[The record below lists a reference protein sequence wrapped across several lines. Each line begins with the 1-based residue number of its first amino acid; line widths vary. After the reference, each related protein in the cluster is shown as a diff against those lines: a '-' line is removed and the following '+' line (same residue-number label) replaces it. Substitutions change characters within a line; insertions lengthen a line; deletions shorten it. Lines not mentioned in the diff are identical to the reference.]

1 MKIPVAWRALLETRE
16 WILASLALL
25 VLCSLPGS
33 AWTETENPWGA
44 YLDYAYV
51 YSSAKPEALRGRLD
65 EYGAQAG
72 MTLEAYLAQE
82 FEARRDLDEH
92 ALRRKA
98 IAYLLLYLAS
108 GDSHPLDVSVAA
120 VRDLDAHLGRHE
132 NRYWYHYI
140 LAHEALEARDPG
152 DFVVHVLDLWLHVVT
167 PLEAPYET
175 LRTLS
180 LSHSASAGF
189 ASALPYVFENLTRL
203 ILIRTQEMRLD
214 RGLDALGAVVRMLHD
229 GRVGQHPG
237 VVPKEASSFGYLD
250 RIVRR
255 LNGPESDSGSLTFT
269 LALFEARKV
278 HDRARS
284 LLAAEGLS
292 PDAMEVFHVSTGAY
306 QDGMERSRTVQG
318 HTAVFT
324 RGLRQLGEMYAAKQR
339 LGVDREVETPF
350 TISKAMQVYDA
361 LYEAPEG
368 GWERLGYRGSGRKG
382 YLDGMRRLWQE
393 IQEVSLNA
401 AAFHL
406 SRSLEAPHRAP
417 HHVRSA
423 ASIYARYLDFFQRYV
438 TGERREGVPDSAY
451 FAAYDAARGYGDA
464 FLAYPSAA
472 STGTELGLATQ
483 RYVQALRIFPFD
495 HELWPAVR
503 SALDRRGRA
512 NNYLEL
518 VQPIADATARSRV
531 LDAWIQ
537 NNAPQSTRLRVMR
550 RALADGLAVMYLGY
564 AEGSGL
570 MDLETSLEEL
580 RTRRQQLV
588 ERVALLTATRERMK
602 GDAPPAAPAAPPEDS
617 NWTPPTNLHDVTRE
631 LSETSGTLTRL
642 ERQIEARTRALP
654 LYKAVLDE
662 NELARALAAQRDHPV
677 HELLRRLYHESES

>member
-1 MKIPVAWRALLETRE
+1 MKIPVAALPETRA
-16 WILASLALL
+16 WILASTTLL
-25 VLCSLPGS
+25 VLCSLASP
-33 AWTETENPWGA
+33 ALTEAENPWGG

-51 YSSAKPEALRGRLD
+51 YSSAQPEALRGRLD

-72 MTLEAYLAQE
+72 MTLEAYVTQE

-98 IAYLLLYLAS
+98 IAYLLVYLAS
-108 GDSHPLDVSVAA
+108 GDSNPLDISVAS
-120 VRDLDAHLGRHE
+120 VRDLEAHLGRHE

-152 DFVVHVLDLWLHVVT
+152 DFVANVLELWLHVVT

-229 GRVGQHPG
+229 GRVGQHPD
-237 VVPKEASSFGYLD
+237 VIPREASSFGYLD

-284 LLAAEGLS
+284 LLATEGLS
-292 PDAMEVFHVSTGAY
+292 PDGMEVFHVATGAY
-306 QDGMERSRTVQG
+306 QDALERARTVQG

-324 RGLRQLGEMYAAKQR
+324 RGLRQLGEMYAARQR
-339 LGVDREVETPF
+339 FGVDRDVETLF
-350 TISKAMQVYDA
+350 TISKALQVYA
-361 LYEAPEG
+361 TMYEVPEG
-368 GWERLGYRGSGRKG
+368 GWERLGYRSSGREG

-393 IQEVSLNA
+393 IQEASLNA
-401 AAFHL
+401 SAYHL

-417 HHVRSA
+417 QHVRSA
-423 ASIYARYLDFFQRYV
+423 ANIYARYLDFFERYA
-438 TGERREGVPDSAY
+438 TGERREAVPDSAY

-472 STGTELGLATQ
+472 STTTELDLATR

-503 SALDRRGRA
+503 AALDRRGRA

-531 LDAWIQ
+531 LDVWIQ
-537 NNAPQSTRLRVMR
+537 NNEPESTRLRVMR

-570 MDLETSLEEL
+570 TDLETSLEEL
-580 RTRRQQLV
+580 RTRNELLV
-588 ERVALLTATRERMK
+588 ERVALLTATRARLS
-602 GDAPPAAPAAPPEDS
+602 GDALPAAPATPADDS
-617 NWTPPTNLHDVTRE
+617 GWTPPTNLHDVARE
-631 LSETSGTLTRL
+631 LSETSGALTRL
-642 ERQIEARTRALP
+642 ERQIEARTRSLP
-654 LYKAVLDE
+654 LYKAVLEESD
-662 NELARALAAQRDHPV
+662 LARELAAQRNHPV
-677 HELLRRLYHESES
+677 HELLRRLYYESES

>member
-1 MKIPVAWRALLETRE
+1 MKIPVAALPETRA
-16 WILASLALL
+16 WILASTTLL
-25 VLCSLPGS
+25 VLCSLASP
-33 AWTETENPWGA
+33 ALTEAENPWGG

-51 YSSAKPEALRGRLD
+51 YSSAQPEALRGRLD

-72 MTLEAYLAQE
+72 MTLEAYVTQE

-98 IAYLLLYLAS
+98 IAYLLVYLAS
-108 GDSHPLDVSVAA
+108 GDSNPLDISVAS
-120 VRDLDAHLGRHE
+120 VRDLEAHLGRHE

-152 DFVVHVLDLWLHVVT
+152 DFVANVLELWLHVVT

-229 GRVGQHPG
+229 GRVGQHPD
-237 VVPKEASSFGYLD
+237 VIPREASSFGYLD

-284 LLAAEGLS
+284 LLATEGLS
-292 PDAMEVFHVSTGAY
+292 PDAMEVFHVATGAY
-306 QDGMERSRTVQG
+306 QDTLERARMVQG

-339 LGVDREVETPF
+339 LGVDRDVETPF
-350 TISKAMQVYDA
+350 TISKAMQVYGA
-361 LYEAPEG
+361 MYEVPER
-368 GWERLGYRGSGRKG
+368 GWERLGYRSSGREG
-382 YLDGMRRLWQE
+382 YLDGMRGLWQE
-393 IQEVSLNA
+393 IQEASLNA
-401 AAFHL
+401 AAYHL

-417 HHVRSA
+417 QHVRSA
-423 ASIYARYLDFFQRYV
+423 ASIYARYLDFFERYA
-438 TGERREGVPDSAY
+438 TGERREAVPDSAY

-472 STGTELGLATQ
+472 SSTTRA
-483 RYVQALRIFPFD
+483 RPCHSALRAGTAHLPIRPRAVAGRARCAGSAGPREQLPGARAAHCGRD
-495 HELWPAVR
+495 RPLPRVGRVDPEQRVGVDTAACHAAGPRGWTRGHVPGLRGGIRPDGPGDQPRGAPDSQGDARRARRAAHRHTRAHERWRAAGR
-503 SALDRRGRA
+503 ARCSRGR
-512 NNYLEL
+512 L
-518 VQPIADATARSRV
+518 
-531 LDAWIQ
+531 
-537 NNAPQSTRLRVMR
+537 
-550 RALADGLAVMYLGY
+550 
-564 AEGSGL
+564 
-570 MDLETSLEEL
+570 
-580 RTRRQQLV
+580 
-588 ERVALLTATRERMK
+588 
-602 GDAPPAAPAAPPEDS
+602 
-617 NWTPPTNLHDVTRE
+617 
-631 LSETSGTLTRL
+631 
-642 ERQIEARTRALP
+642 
-654 LYKAVLDE
+654 
-662 NELARALAAQRDHPV
+662 
-677 HELLRRLYHESES
+677 

>member
-33 AWTETENPWGA
+33 AWTETESPWGA

-51 YSSAKPEALRGRLD
+51 YSSADPEALRGRLD

-306 QDGMERSRTVQG
+306 QDAMERSRTVQG

-393 IQEVSLNA
+393 IQEASLNA

-464 FLAYPSAA
+464 FLRISLYRVDRDRAWP
-472 STGTELGLATQ
+472 
-483 RYVQALRIFPFD
+483 RHPALRAGAAHLPLRPRAVAGCPRCPGSAGAREQLPGARAAHCGRHRSFPRAGRLD
-495 HELWPAVR
+495 PEQRGGVDTPACHAPSPRGWARGHVPG
-503 SALDRRGRA
+503 LRRGLRPDGPGD
-512 NNYLEL
+512 
-518 VQPIADATARSRV
+518 QPRGAADT
-531 LDAWIQ
+531 
-537 NNAPQSTRLRVMR
+537 
-550 RALADGLAVMYLGY
+550 
-564 AEGSGL
+564 
-570 MDLETSLEEL
+570 
-580 RTRRQQLV
+580 
-588 ERVALLTATRERMK
+588 
-602 GDAPPAAPAAPPEDS
+602 
-617 NWTPPTNLHDVTRE
+617 
-631 LSETSGTLTRL
+631 
-642 ERQIEARTRALP
+642 
-654 LYKAVLDE
+654 
-662 NELARALAAQRDHPV
+662 
-677 HELLRRLYHESES
+677 